1 MIDGVITCQSGA
13 RQFDGTN
20 ITKYSLF
27 VGGVNATN
35 NALRQYT
42 PLVNGYCRLFMVRP
56 PYALLNIF
64 ANGNPAYYYSPQSL
78 FMQFKHMMEYMCR
91 SVSGIG
97 GKTLEQ
103 TSTNLQGG
111 FAGRSFNLPTY
122 TKEATQE
129 VTVSLYELAGC
140 PVTTV
145 IDTWM
150 NAIGDENSGLA
161 TYGGYIS
168 GGRDALKN
176 EIPLMRYQGSNAVGI
191 PFNEAN
197 HTCELIYVLHD
208 RSGAQVE
215 KAVLLADVYPKSLP
229 RNTMMDM
236 GAGGTHDAV
245 TFDLQFNAIAYE
257 SPIIT
262 SIAND
267 LLKQYRIVS
276 NHLNFNPEL
285 GDAVY
290 GADGSTATFNKALG
304 EVPYDNIVGT
314 SYGNLPVYNP
324 TNEPKVTYV
333 GVPSDTPAGTSLGS
347 ITAQTVTNAKLTGS
361 KGFEQKP
368 YAIYDQSF
376 TDPVYRNGNGTIMNN
391 AGTDVPPS
399 QQINI

>member
-42 PLVNGYCRLFMVRP
+42 PLVNGFCRLFMVRP
-56 PYALLNIF
+56 PFALLNIF
-64 ANGNPAYYYSPQSL
+64 AGGNPANYYSPQSL

-97 GKTLEQ
+97 AKSLEQ

-122 TKEATQE
+122 TKEQTQD
-129 VTVSLYELAGC
+129 VTMSFYELAGC

-168 GGRDALKN
+168 GGRDRTTGA
-176 EIPLMRYQGSNAVGI
+176 EVPLYRYQDSTANGI

-215 KAVLLADVYPKSLP
+215 KAILLADVYPKSLP
-229 RNTMMDM
+229 RTGMMDM
-236 GAGGTHDAV
+236 GQAGTHDAV
-245 TFDLQFNAIAYE
+245 TFDIAFNAVAYE

-290 GADGSTATFNKALG
+290 GSDGLTTTFNKALG
-304 EVPYDNIVGT
+304 EIPSDNVVGT
-314 SYGNLPVYNP
+314 VYGNIPVYDPSN
-324 TNEPKVTYV
+324 TPKVIEV
-333 GVPSDTPAGTSLGS
+333 IPAKEVTAATNLGT
-347 ITAQTVTNAKLTGS
+347 ITAEAVSQAKLAGS
-361 KGFEQKP
+361 ANYMHSP
-368 YAIYDQSF
+368 NANYDPPKKSTLPKSF
-376 TDPVYRNGNGTIMNN
+376 ADDPVYRDGQGNIIGIKK
-391 AGTDVPPS
+391 
-399 QQINI
+399 I